1 MKKLDKDNNLEQN
14 RDMYLN
20 LLKQCLTFSLWPEPS
35 VPASVHLRDYSKDNF
50 KRKFNLFLENMFL
63 KLNRQL
69 LKPLKYSDDDRLE
82 GKTWSGYAHSMVGRK
97 RLQNIQDC
105 IHTIVEEQIPG
116 DVLEAGVWRGGAAI
130 FMKACLKA
138 YNESDRKVWLADS
151 FEGLPEPNPVKYPAD
166 SGDFHHTYS
175 FLSVSR
181 EEVVQNFRNYKLF
194 DDNVKF
200 LEGWFKDTLPNAPID
215 KLSILRADGD
225 MYESTHDILTNLY
238 HKLSP
243 GGFCIIDDYCLDGCR
258 KAVQDF
264 RQDKGIHDKII
275 EIDSMSVY
283 WRKKSVK

>member
-1 MKKLDKDNNLEQN
+1 
-14 RDMYLN
+14 
-20 LLKQCLTFSLWPEPS
+20 
-35 VPASVHLRDYSKDNF
+35 
-50 KRKFNLFLENMFL
+50 
-63 KLNRQL
+63 
-69 LKPLKYSDDDRLE
+69 
-82 GKTWSGYAHSMVGRK
+82 
-97 RLQNIQDC
+97 
-105 IHTIVEEQIPG
+105 
-116 DVLEAGVWRGGAAI
+116 
-130 FMKACLKA
+130 MKACLKA

-151 FEGLPEPNPVKYPAD
+151 FEGLPEPNPVKYLAD
-166 SGDFHHTYS
+166 SGGFHHTYS

-200 LEGWFKDTLPNAPID
+200 LKGWFKDTLPNAPID

-275 EIDSMSVY
+275 EIDSISAF
-283 WRKKSVK
+283 WRVST